1 MEGRHMHT
9 PNAHRTTARV
19 LLLSGLAAASLG
31 VAGCGLSTSGSAKA
45 PTILN
50 TQKVEQAIAQ
60 SSWEQRKKR
69 AAVSCPSGV
78 HQKKG
83 LTFSCVAVVKNART
97 TFAVTQIDG
106 AGHVH
111 YAAR

>member
-1 MEGRHMHT
+1 MNRSISLRFVAG
-9 PNAHRTTARV
+9 ALV
-19 LLLSGLAAASLG
+19 AASLSIS
-31 VAGCGLSTSGSAKA
+31 ACGIGNTTTKS

-50 TQKVEQAIAQ
+50 TEKVERAIEQ

-69 AAVSCPSGV
+69 ARVSCPSGV

-83 LTFSCVAVVKNART
+83 LEFSCTAVVKRASSQ
-97 TFAVTQIDG
+97 FVVTQVDG
-106 AGHVH
+106 AGQVH